1 MVERDAGPATIHRRS
16 AIAGLAATGLFAPTA
31 RAQTE
36 PGAEALSVNIL
47 TRMAAEVRL
56 GSRRAVFVLDTG
68 AERSAI
74 AADLAQT
81 LGLPP
86 GPPLIIH
93 GVTAARGASS
103 VVIPRLTFGG
113 RRFDDLLTPV
123 FQRGD
128 LAADGLIG
136 LDILSRFRLELDLVR
151 RHVRVH
157 GSVPGQ
163 VTFVPSTRL
172 EIQVGART
180 GRFGQL
186 ILLNVVIDGRPVE
199 AFVDSG
205 AQYSIG
211 NLALLSDL
219 DVAVAAGSV
228 DVFGVTGQ
236 TLRARLGRVGD
247 LSIGGRDLG
256 ATPLLFADLH
266 AFEALDLRDR
276 PAILLGADIL
286 YRFQR
291 VTLDY
296 GRRRVAFGPV
306 RPAFAPPPAVG

>member
-1 MVERDAGPATIHRRS
+1 MGERDAGPATIHRRS
-16 AIAGLAATGLFAPTA
+16 AIAGLATAGLFAPTA

-36 PGAEALSVNIL
+36 PGAEALTVNIL

-74 AADLAQT
+74 AADLAQS
-81 LGLPP
+81 LRLSP
-86 GPPLIIH
+86 GPPLIVH
-93 GVTAARGASS
+93 GVTAAHGVSS

-113 RRFDDLLTPV
+113 RRFDEVVAPV

-151 RHVRVH
+151 RTVRVH
-157 GSVPGQ
+157 GSTPGL

-172 EIQVGART
+172 EIRVGARA

-211 NLALLSDL
+211 NPALLSAL
-219 DVAVAAGSV
+219 GVAVAAGPI

-236 TLRARLGRVGD
+236 TLRARLGRVRD
-247 LSIGGRDLG
+247 LSIGGRELG

-266 AFEALDLRDR
+266 AFGALGLSDR
-276 PAILLGADIL
+276 PAILLGADVL

-296 GRRRVAFGPV
+296 GRQRVAFGPV